1 MRAERKAVCQISYLR
16 SAPRE
21 PSIKSRAGGCVWW
34 HTPLILAETEAV
46 EYLCELEVNP
56 NFTTQGDPISKR
68 GKRKEGRNEAG

>member
-34 HTPLILAETEAV
+34 HTPLILAETEAE
-46 EYLCELEVNP
+46 EYLRELEANP